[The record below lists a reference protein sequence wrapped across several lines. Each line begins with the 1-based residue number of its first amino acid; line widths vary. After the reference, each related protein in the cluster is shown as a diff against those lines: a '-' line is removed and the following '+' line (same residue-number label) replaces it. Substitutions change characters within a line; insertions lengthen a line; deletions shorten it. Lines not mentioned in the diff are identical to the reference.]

1 MRAGASRGLGPGE
14 SEAKEGVEPGERWG
28 KGRAGARGGLGL
40 AGPRKDWG

>member
-1 MRAGASRGLGPGE
+1 MRAGASRGPCLGE
-14 SEAKEGVEPGERWG
+14 SEAREGVEPGERWG